1 MYRFLPLLVLLLL
14 TLGACNNNSSK
25 KEQSATAQNE
35 STDTYKRFTGTISG
49 RQVIANINI
58 TRNTSDNS
66 WSISGYYTF
75 VGQGRLVSISGAGKD
90 SILNATLHEFEE
102 SGTESEADET
112 DYASWRIT
120 LANDRLT
127 GTWLSADK
135 KRITNIDLFE
145 DYTGAE
151 KLSYIT
157 GSDSVKVATGSSG
170 STMHIYYSLLTAAA
184 SSDPV
189 TASAIDRIIIKGLGG
204 DNTKAQTLYS
214 YIKERTQA
222 DFAEYLSAMSAKEKN
237 ESSATDNWESA
248 IVMTCQ
254 YNASKLLA
262 IAIEQMAY
270 TGGAHGI
277 SSSTHVIIDLDKN
290 EEVKL
295 TDILKMDTAIISAVL
310 DSAARDLFKLAP
322 GDSLS
327 SLLLVNTIPPSPDF
341 SIAPEGLLFYYQ
353 PYDIGPYSMGTIC
366 LYVPFVR
373 LQGLVDPK
381 FVARLTGIEAPNVP
395 TADTGSAA
403 VVE

>member
-1 MYRFLPLLVLLLL
+1 
-14 TLGACNNNSSK
+14 
-25 KEQSATAQNE
+25 
-35 STDTYKRFTGTISG
+35 
-49 RQVIANINI
+49 
-58 TRNTSDNS
+58 
-66 WSISGYYTF
+66 
-75 VGQGRLVSISGAGKD
+75 
-90 SILNATLHEFEE
+90 
-102 SGTESEADET
+102 
-112 DYASWRIT
+112 
-120 LANDRLT
+120 
-127 GTWLSADK
+127 
-135 KRITNIDLFE
+135 
-145 DYTGAE
+145 
-151 KLSYIT
+151 
-157 GSDSVKVATGSSG
+157 
-170 STMHIYYSLLTAAA
+170 MHIYYSLLTAAA
-184 SSDPV
+184 SSNPV

-222 DFAEYLSAMSAKEKN
+222 DFAEYLSAMSAKEKS

-381 FVARLTGIEAPNVP
+381 FVARLTGIEAPNAP
-395 TADTGSAA
+395 IIDTNTAA
-403 VVE
+403 VAE